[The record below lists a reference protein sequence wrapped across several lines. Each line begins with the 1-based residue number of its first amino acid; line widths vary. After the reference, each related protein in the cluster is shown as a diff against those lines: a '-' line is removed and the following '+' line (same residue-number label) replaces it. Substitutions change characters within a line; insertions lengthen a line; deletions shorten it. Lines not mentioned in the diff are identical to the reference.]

1 MKFKIYF
8 EEYLKKLNEIS
19 VILLLIFGVF
29 LVSSATAVESQRIYS
44 DSFFMIANHGL
55 GIIIGTGLFLLIK
68 RFNYLYL
75 FKILTPIVLA
85 MLVALFILPTMGVN
99 LFGSTRWLDIGT
111 IRIQPSELAK
121 PIIILWVARH
131 LSNNKIQEHDL
142 KTLLRAGFIPGLA
155 IILIFLQPD
164 FGTTATIAFIVLIQF
179 LFSKIKFIYPALFSI
194 VGWFIGRYYIESEF
208 YRAER
213 LRVWREGICNQ
224 GQELLG
230 ACFQVHQSRIAI
242 SSGGMFGLGP
252 GTSRARWG
260 SLPSA
265 YSDFISAIIGEEYG
279 FIGYLIFIFI
289 LSVCIISFF
298 LIAVREEN
306 EFKKIFISGLG
317 AWVLFQSVLNL
328 GASVYL
334 LPITG
339 IVLPFVSYGGTAMVS
354 IFVAL
359 GIMHCRVDEYRCIFM
374 CWTWWPCIASL

>member
-1 MKFKIYF
+1 
-8 EEYLKKLNEIS
+8 
-19 VILLLIFGVF
+19 
-29 LVSSATAVESQRIYS
+29 
-44 DSFFMIANHGL
+44 
-55 GIIIGTGLFLLIK
+55 
-68 RFNYLYL
+68 
-75 FKILTPIVLA
+75 
-85 MLVALFILPTMGVN
+85 
-99 LFGSTRWLDIGT
+99 
-111 IRIQPSELAK
+111 
-121 PIIILWVARH
+121 
-131 LSNNKIQEHDL
+131 
-142 KTLLRAGFIPGLA
+142 
-155 IILIFLQPD
+155 
-164 FGTTATIAFIVLIQF
+164 
-179 LFSKIKFIYPALFSI
+179 
-194 VGWFIGRYYIESEF
+194 
-208 YRAER
+208 
-213 LRVWREGICNQ
+213 
-224 GQELLG
+224 
-230 ACFQVHQSRIAI
+230 
-242 SSGGMFGLGP
+242 MFGLGP

-359 GIMHCRVDEYRCIFM
+359 GIMHSRVDE
-374 CWTWWPCIASL
+374 

>member
-1 MKFKIYF
+1 MKFKIYLD
-8 EEYLKKLNEIS
+8 EYLKKLNEIS
-19 VILLLIFGVF
+19 VILLLIFGIF

-142 KTLLRAGFIPGLA
+142 KTLFRAGFIPGLA

-213 LRVWREGICNQ
+213 LRVWSEGICNQ

-289 LSVCIISFF
+289 LSVCIISF
-298 LIAVREEN
+298 
-306 EFKKIFISGLG
+306 
-317 AWVLFQSVLNL
+317 LFD
-328 GASVYL
+328 
-334 LPITG
+334 
-339 IVLPFVSYGGTAMVS
+339 
-354 IFVAL
+354 
-359 GIMHCRVDEYRCIFM
+359 CRKRRK
-374 CWTWWPCIASL
+374 

>member
-1 MKFKIYF
+1 MKFKIYLD
-8 EEYLKKLNEIS
+8 EYLKKLNEIS

-213 LRVWREGICNQ
+213 LRVWSEGICNQ

-334 LPITG
+334 
-339 IVLPFVSYGGTAMVS
+339 
-354 IFVAL
+354 
-359 GIMHCRVDEYRCIFM
+359 
-374 CWTWWPCIASL
+374 